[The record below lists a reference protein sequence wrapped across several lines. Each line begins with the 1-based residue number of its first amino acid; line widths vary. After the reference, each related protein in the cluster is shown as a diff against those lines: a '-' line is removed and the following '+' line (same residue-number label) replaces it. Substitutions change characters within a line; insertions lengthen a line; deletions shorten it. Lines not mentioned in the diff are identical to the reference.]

1 MARRAGNGLASV
13 ARAAGIAGIA
23 GVVASVLTFQA
34 RRARRSAAPLEGFER
49 DVLDGPIGDGE
60 PRLRVAW
67 IGDSLSVGLGA
78 SAPDRALPRRVAAGL
93 GRPVEL
99 TVVGVSGARA
109 ADALNVQLPALAGV
123 RPDWVFVEIGANDV
137 IHLSSRRAFRR
148 TFDAVLRALARSEP
162 ERIVALGIGDFG
174 ATPLLPQP
182 LRWAAGVRGRQ
193 IDRDIR
199 SLAERHGALYVDV
212 RGRAGHLFGQD
223 PVRYHAADG
232 FHPSEDGLALWAG
245 ATLGALRDAGAI

>member
-1 MARRAGNGLASV
+1 MTRRAGSGFASV
-13 ARAAGIAGIA
+13 AGVA
-23 GVVASVLTFQA
+23 GVVAGLLTFQA
-34 RRARRSAAPLEGFER
+34 RHARRTAVPLEGFER

-78 SAPDRALPRRVAAGL
+78 SSPDLSLPHRVAAGL

-99 TVVGVSGARA
+99 TVLGVSGARA
-109 ADALNVQLPALAGV
+109 ADALNLQLPALGGG
-123 RPDWVFVEIGANDV
+123 RPDWVFVEIGSNDV
-137 IHLSSRRAFRR
+137 IHLSSRPAFRR
-148 TFDAVLRALARSEP
+148 SFGEVLRAVRRTDP

-182 LRWAAGVRGRQ
+182 LRWAAGMRGRQ
-193 IDRDIR
+193 IDREIR
-199 SLAERHGALYVDV
+199 ELADRHGALYVDV
-212 RGRAGHLFGQD
+212 RGRAGRLFAQD

-245 ATLGALRDAGAI
+245 ATLAALHDARAI